1 MSSIRSK
8 YNTARLLHINW
19 VMSSIN
25 EATDDIYEG
34 LVDRDFDAI
43 KTAIT
48 DVRKLVKD
56 IEDSLKDEV

>member
-8 YNTARLLHINW
+8 YNTARLLYINW

-34 LVDRDFDAI
+34 LVDRDFVAI

>member
-1 MSSIRSK
+1 
-8 YNTARLLHINW
+8 
-19 VMSSIN
+19 MSSIN

>member
-1 MSSIRSK
+1 MSAIKSK
-8 YNTARLLHINW
+8 FNTARLLHINYM
-19 VMSSIN
+19 MSSIN
-25 EATDDIYEG
+25 DATDEIYEG